1 MMAAPGAPANALVG
15 AILSRRFRLVAPLG
29 EGGMGIVYVAEPVA
43 GGPRVAIKILRPEFL
58 EEPNVLERFLEEAH
72 TSMRIQHPNVL
83 RVFEAA
89 KAEDGSP
96 YIVMELLDGQTLSRF
111 TSAGEKIPP
120 AAAVPILQG
129 ILAGLGAAH
138 AHGIVHRDLKPENVF
153 LVQGGGPGGG
163 GYQVKILD
171 FGIAK
176 VMDAA
181 GGMGNRTR
189 TGMLLGTPA
198 YMSPEQVR
206 SSKDTDARTDLWAA
220 GVLFYQVL
228 NGRQPFVAPTEFAR
242 LAQILGAPPEPL
254 EPEVAGFAPFFER
267 ALQKDRNLRFQSAQ
281 EMSQALAMGPA
292 STLRPMTAPMPSMG
306 SPPGPMQHS
315 HAAAAYTP
323 TALSP
328 AISVAAVEAA
338 AMRVS
343 ALPESAAGP
352 GGTLAS
358 GGRPSVPPGSGGVG
372 GTLPSGHGRVST
384 SPPPVVVVG
393 PPSSHG
399 DSLSFAGAPKRSGIA
414 PALLVVLVTLAL
426 VAGFVLGFAVAKM

>member
-29 EGGMGIVYVAEPVA
+29 EGGMGVVFVAEPVA
-43 GGPRVAIKILRPEFL
+43 GGARVAIKLLRPEFL

-89 KAEDGSP
+89 KAEDGTP
-96 YIVMELLDGQTLSRF
+96 YIVMELLDGNTLSTF
-111 TSAGEKIPP
+111 TRAGEKIPP

-138 AHGIVHRDLKPENVF
+138 AQGIVHRDLKPENVF
-153 LVQGGGPGGG
+153 LVQGAGGGG

-206 SSKDTDARTDLWAA
+206 SAKDTDARTDLWAA

-228 NGRQPFVAPTEFAR
+228 NGRQAFVAPTEFAR
-242 LAQILGAPPEPL
+242 LAQILGAAPEPL

-267 ALQKDRNLRFQSAQ
+267 ALQKDRNLRFQTAQ
-281 EMSQALAMGPA
+281 EMSQALAAGPT
-292 STLRPMTAPMPSMG
+292 STIRPMTAPMPSMA
-306 SPPGPMQHS
+306 S
-315 HAAAAYTP
+315 HGAAAYTS
-323 TALSP
+323 TAMSP
-328 AISVAAVEAA
+328 AVSPAAVEAA

-343 ALPESAAGP
+343 ALPESGGGP

-358 GGRPSVPPGSGGVG
+358 GGRASVAPASGGIG
-372 GTLPSGHGRVST
+372 GTLPSGQGRIST

-393 PPSSHG
+393 SPSSNEH
-399 DSLSFAGAPKRSGIA
+399 SLSFAGAPKRSGIA
-414 PALLVVLVTLAL
+414 PALLVVLVSLAL
-426 VAGFVLGFAVAKM
+426 VAGFVLGFAVGRL